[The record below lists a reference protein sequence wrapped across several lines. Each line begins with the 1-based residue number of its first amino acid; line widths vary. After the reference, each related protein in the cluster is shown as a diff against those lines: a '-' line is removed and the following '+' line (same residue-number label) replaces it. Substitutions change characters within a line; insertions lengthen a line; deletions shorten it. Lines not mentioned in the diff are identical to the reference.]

1 MIEANV
7 SKEGILSMQVP
18 ERYRG
23 KRVQISI
30 RDAENPVS
38 LQWSALTRILD
49 QLDQLDLPR
58 RSHQQ
63 ILDDLRT
70 ERDAQ

>member
-7 SKEGILSMQVP
+7 SKEGILSMRVP

-23 KRVQISI
+23 KRVQVSI
-30 RDAENPVS
+30 RDAEKPVS

-63 ILDDLRT
+63 ILDDLRAD
-70 ERDAQ
+70 RDA